1 MLYYLFEFLENNY
14 NLPGTGVF
22 YYISFR
28 SALAIITSLL
38 VSLVFGG
45 STTDGACLVGRCR
58 WGNGK
63 MSLGR

>member
-28 SALAIITSLL
+28 SALAIIASLL

-45 STTDGACLVGRCR
+45 QIIKIIKQL
-58 WGNGK
+58 
-63 MSLGR
+63 